1 MKRES
6 ECFFLNGQ
14 IKEIS
19 SKQVLYS
26 QESFLKP
33 EETFQLQD
41 NVGGLFISNPQVIT
55 VMEPAQYSCR
65 L

>member
-1 MKRES
+1 M
-6 ECFFLNGQ
+6 
-14 IKEIS
+14 
-19 SKQVLYS
+19 LYS
-26 QESFLKP
+26 QEFFLKL

-55 VMEPAQYSCR
+55 VMEPAHYGCR